1 MFQEGVHVQE
11 RKGGQNMVV
20 MASNFRSRQSVTS
33 CANPRMGTNARKGKD
48 VTVKLN
54 DFSDIYAHTHTYI
67 YIYISHDI

>member
-1 MFQEGVHVQE
+1 
-11 RKGGQNMVV
+11 MVV

-54 DFSDIYAHTHTYI
+54 DFSDICTYI
-67 YIYISHDI
+67 YVYIYRLT

>member
-1 MFQEGVHVQE
+1 
-11 RKGGQNMVV
+11 MVV

-54 DFSDIYAHTHTYI
+54 DFSDIYAHI
-67 YIYISHDI
+67 YIYHMTYDVQSHNKIAET

>member
-1 MFQEGVHVQE
+1 
-11 RKGGQNMVV
+11 MVV

-54 DFSDIYAHTHTYI
+54 DFSDIYAHIYI
-67 YIYISHDI
+67 YIYHMTYDVQSHNKIAET

>member
-1 MFQEGVHVQE
+1 
-11 RKGGQNMVV
+11 MVV

-54 DFSDIYAHTHTYI
+54 DFSDIYAHTHIYI
-67 YIYISHDI
+67 YIYHMTYDVQSHNKIAET